1 VSAADLT
8 LIYSTVV
15 DNSATVGANVF
26 VHQSSFIFRNSFG
39 SVVALPQGGGDNC
52 GFQGTPATTSSGYNF
67 SDDDSCN
74 FTEPTDNVADGNDP
88 MLGALADNGGPTQ
101 TMLPQPGSPL
111 IDAIQPI
118 SECQVDVDQRGVPR
132 PQIKGCDTGAVE
144 VLGASLRVDK
154 VVSGTFGNPVP
165 ADGYSFA
172 VSCTDGTSATLTV
185 ADATAGGSSDTLAD
199 ILPGAVC
206 TVTEAP
212 VAYTNPNVAVQPIVT
227 YDPATGSPLGE
238 GDTEVVTV
246 TNNFEGVNLLG
257 IAVNI
262 VPKFTG

>member
-1 VSAADLT
+1 MQECECYAANVIAADLT
-8 LIYSTVV
+8 
-15 DNSATVGANVF
+15 
-26 VHQSSFIFRNSFG
+26 SFG
-39 SVVALPQGGGDNC
+39 TDITHPLLDQGAAPVAAFANIANC
-52 GFQGTPATTSSGYNF
+52 WYDDSTSEGYNF
-67 SDDDSCN
+67 SDDDSCD
-74 FTEPTDNVADGNDP
+74 FSEPTDNVADGNDP

-118 SECQVDVDQRGVPR
+118 SECQVDVDQRGVTR

-154 VVSGTFGNPVP
+154 VVTGTFGNPVP

-185 ADATAGGSSDTLAD
+185 ADATAGGSSDTVSD

-227 YDPATGSPLGE
+227 YDPVTGSPLGE
-238 GDTEVVTV
+238 GDTRS
-246 TNNFEGVNLLG
+246 
-257 IAVNI
+257 
-262 VPKFTG
+262 